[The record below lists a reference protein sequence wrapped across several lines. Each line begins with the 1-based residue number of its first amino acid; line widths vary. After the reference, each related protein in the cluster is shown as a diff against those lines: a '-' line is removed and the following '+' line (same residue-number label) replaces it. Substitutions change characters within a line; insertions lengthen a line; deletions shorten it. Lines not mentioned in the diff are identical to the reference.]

1 MHISKNIRFLRKSK
15 GWNQSRLGEL
25 VEISN
30 ATVSSYES
38 GVNQPGIDTVVKLA
52 MVLEVSIDDLIFRD
66 IEKEGTSDKPAPTSA
81 EISDEEVMTINELMM
96 HRIRE
101 LEREIKAENPELA
114 RKLGIK

>member
-1 MHISKNIRFLRKSK
+1 MHIGKNIKFLRKSK
-15 GWNQSRLGEL
+15 GLNQSKLGEL
-25 VEISN
+25 VDISN

-38 GVNQPGIDTVVKLA
+38 GVNQPGIDTVAKLA

-66 IEKEGTSDKPAPTSA
+66 IEKEGTSNKPAPKSGK
-81 EISDEEVMTINELMM
+81 ISDDEVMQLNELMM

-101 LEREIKAENPELA
+101 LEREIKMDNPELA